1 QERRSC
7 PHGLHRQ
14 GEEININ
21 EAFPSFLMSSK
32 FADYVN
38 AVLALENGLN
48 SKEFEVSDMGK
59 RLLLLANDLSNVIA
73 KEAERK
79 LQEIYAMIDK
89 EINEELEKLRANY
102 EAKKKEEISLVD
114 GAAQRNFDRA
124 VDFLVSKVIE
134 VLKS

>member
-1 QERRSC
+1 
-7 PHGLHRQ
+7 
-14 GEEININ
+14 
-21 EAFPSFLMSSK
+21 MSSK

-38 AVLALENGLN
+38 AVLTLENGLK
-48 SKEFEVSDMGK
+48 SKEFEVSEMGK
-59 RLLLLANDLSNVIA
+59 RLLLLANDLSNAIA
-73 KEAERK
+73 KEAEKK
-79 LQEIYAMIDK
+79 LQEIYSMIDK

-102 EAKKKEEISLVD
+102 EARKKEEISLVD